1 VYRSIAACLFLLLAL
16 SQSAVAQ
23 PAGDIDPEAVKV
35 ARELMVVT
43 QVTANLE
50 LIVDAMGPS
59 VVEMLKRDRAEL
71 PDEVIAKFIVEF
83 RAEMLKGFPQLIEM
97 YARVYAQ
104 RFTLA
109 ELKETAKFYQSPLGQ
124 KFIRETPLILKETLP
139 LGEQLGQ
146 KVGEQAAI
154 NAIEKLRAQGVKI

>member
-1 VYRSIAACLFLLLAL
+1 VYRSIAASLVLLLAL

-23 PAGDIDPEAVKV
+23 PVVDPAAVKV
-35 ARELMVVT
+35 ARELMNLTDVT
-43 QVTANLE
+43 KNLE
-50 LIVDAMGPS
+50 LIADAMGPS
-59 VVEMLKRDRAEL
+59 IIEMLKRDRADI
-71 PDEVIAKFIVEF
+71 PDDVIAKFMVEF
-83 RAEMLKGFPQLIEM
+83 RAEMQKGLPQLIEM

-109 ELKETAKFYQSPLGQ
+109 ELQETVKFYESPLGK

-139 LGEQLGQ
+139 LAEQWGQ

-154 NAIEKLRAQGVKI
+154 NAINTLRAQGVKI